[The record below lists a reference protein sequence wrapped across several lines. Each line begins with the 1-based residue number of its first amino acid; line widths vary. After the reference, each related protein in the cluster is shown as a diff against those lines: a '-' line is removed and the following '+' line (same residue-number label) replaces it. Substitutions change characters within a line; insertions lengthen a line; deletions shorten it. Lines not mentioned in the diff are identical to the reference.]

1 MQLIKQAILMT
12 LLACQIFLS
21 NIPAKAEASNQDVV
35 VDTVEVEANS
45 DIEIPNPAK
54 KREKTFLEK
63 TLDLYIKGQQYLKTA
78 RKYVDL
84 DFQKISI
91 KWGSVNTELTKAINK
106 AIKEGQK
113 DPIKTGEEVNNAVSE
128 QEDTDVI
135 NTSPEVAGEQAQL
148 DVHQSYT
155 RAQSQ
160 AILGTLGQKNQ
171 AEEAQITNTAVS
183 DALEQ
188 ADAAQYDVVTQD
200 ILKKMAVQNLQ
211 TAMLTKS
218 VHSEAQKQ
226 TQLLATTNMNLAD
239 ISEQMSVEERKRQ
252 AESTA
257 TSREILR
264 SGSALDSFW
273 KQQ

>member
-1 MQLIKQAILMT
+1 MQISLN
-12 LLACQIFLS
+12 S
-21 NIPAKAEASNQDVV
+21 IPAKAEAPNQDVV
-35 VDTVEVEANS
+35 VDTIEVEASS
-45 DIEIPNPAK
+45 DVDVANPVK
-54 KREKTFLEK
+54 KPKKTFLEK
-63 TLDLYIKGQQYLKTA
+63 TLDLYIKGQEYLKTA
-78 RKYVDL
+78 SKYVNL
-84 DFQKISI
+84 DFKKISV
-91 KWGSVNTELTKAINK
+91 KWGGINSELAKAIDK

-113 DPIKTGEEVNNAVSE
+113 DPIKTGEEVNNAVSG

-135 NTSPEVAGEQAQL
+135 NTSPEIQGEQAQI

-160 AILGTLGQKNQ
+160 AVLGAEGQKNQ
-171 AEEAQITNTAVS
+171 AEEAQITNTAVG
-183 DALEQ
+183 DTLEQ
-188 ADAAQYDVVTQD
+188 ASSAQYDVVTQD

-239 ISEQMSVEERKRQ
+239 ISEQMSIQSKKEK
-252 AESTA
+252 AESSA

-264 SGSALDSFW
+264 AGSALDSFW
-273 KQQ
+273 KNQ